1 METLGSRLMI
11 NLNIKIVETR
21 EIDDEDGQQSS
32 LEIDQALSRDACVF
46 LFGRSI
52 KLTQSLS
59 GIVFLVY
66 LFFLP
71 PPPLEADFLFCLCP
85 IFFLR
90 QMYCFERA
98 YFFPVS
104 IKTTEKYS
112 EILFVITIS
121 IFMLSMLVYK
131 SKLAKKKSTLSEN
144 LPRKKI
150 FSIVEVRNKFF

>member
-11 NLNIKIVETR
+11 NLNIKMVETR
-21 EIDDEDGQQSS
+21 EIDDEDCQQLS

-71 PPPLEADFLFCLCP
+71 PLEADFLFCLCP

-90 QMYCFERA
+90 QMYCFERG

-104 IKTTEKYS
+104 IKTKEKYS
-112 EILFVITIS
+112 EILLVITIS
-121 IFMLSMLVYK
+121 IFMLSMLGYK

-144 LPRKKI
+144 LPRKKF
-150 FSIVEVRNKFF
+150 FSIVKVRNKFF